1 LSQRTILED
10 PTGSGVEKDGLG
22 DGVRRARVNKVNKK
36 GTFSTQSVTSTSFWF
51 SFSYSW
57 QYPRLQVTV
66 PSMLT
71 RGFRWLSDRTV
82 DEGLVIRVE
91 PMLAL
96 TSEMPHPLVVGDKD
110 RTVYANAMISNA
122 RIVHAPGYALTDVSN
137 TTLPLTAT
145 AKFGDFVKNI
155 AADIFTAT
163 ANIVQPRISGIEE
176 DEVVVYI
183 YSVDPILYLRE
194 DIIK

>member
-1 LSQRTILED
+1 MND
-10 PTGSGVEKDGLG
+10 PTGAGVEKDGLG
-22 DGVRRARVNKVNKK
+22 DGVRKARVNKVNKK
-36 GTFSTQSVTSTSFWF
+36 GTFSTQSITSSSFWF
-51 SFSYSW
+51 SFEYSW
-57 QYPRLQVTV
+57 QYPRLAVTV

-91 PMLAL
+91 PMTAIA
-96 TSEMPHPLVVGDKD
+96 TEIPNVVAVADKD
-110 RTVYANAMISNA
+110 RTVYAAAMLSNA
-122 RIVHAPGYALTDVSN
+122 RIVHAPGYALADVSN

-155 AADIFTAT
+155 VAEPFTAT
-163 ANIVQPRISGIEE
+163 ALIRQPRISGIEE
-176 DEVVVYI
+176 DEIVVYI
-183 YSVDPILYLRE
+183 HHVDPILYLRG